1 MDKEGFRRFLQGCG
15 KKPHVVAGLIGQV
28 RQFADYLACER
39 HKTLETAEA
48 SDFQAYVA
56 ALEAGQRGA
65 ARTQVRGVALY
76 YRFTGNAALAS
87 LAASMRA
94 AAVAKERKAFP
105 LRDFWGV
112 DPDHVARLA
121 AAGIVNVAQML
132 GAGRTPEARQRLA
145 EECGLPV
152 AAVLELVKL
161 SDLARI
167 PGLKAIRARLYYD
180 AGADTLD
187 KLAQWDAEELRRML
201 AEFVAR
207 TGFAG
212 IAPLPKEVASTV
224 DTARE
229 LPRLVQYEE
238 V

>member
-1 MDKEGFRRFLQGCG
+1 MDEQAFERFLKRSG

-28 RQFADYLACER
+28 RQFETYLAGER
-39 HKTLETAEA
+39 QKTLETAA
-48 SDFQAYVA
+48 APDFQAYVA
-56 ALEAGQRGA
+56 ALEAGKPGA
-65 ARTQVRGVALY
+65 ARTRVRGVALY
-76 YRFTGNAALAS
+76 YRFTGNTTLAS

-94 AAVAKERKAFP
+94 VAVAQERPAFP
-105 LRDFWGV
+105 LREFRGV
-112 DPDHVARLA
+112 NPDHVARLA
-121 AAGIVNVAQML
+121 AAGIVNATQML
-132 GAGRTPEARQRLA
+132 EAGRTPADRQRLA
-145 EECGLPV
+145 AQCGLPV
-152 AAVLELVKL
+152 EVVLEMVKL
-161 SDLARI
+161 CDLARI

-187 KLAQWDAEELRRML
+187 KLAQWEPEELRRML

-212 IAPLPKEVASTV
+212 IAPLPKEVAGTV
-224 DTARE
+224 ATAQA